1 MGKRLDFTIEAPRK
15 STAIAR
21 VGSRIVG
28 MATAWNDSD
37 GRWVILRSEVRP
49 KYRLLGI
56 ATAMY
61 RSIEATS
68 GVQLNPAISLSDDA
82 FEFWKAYRP
91 QAVAHDLRH
100 QPELIGRKAQKNGR
114 IGRIIKACGGIATIE
129 FDDGDNTIGV
139 QSFIRR
145 NDLALHLL

>member
-1 MGKRLDFTIEAPRK
+1 
-15 STAIAR
+15 
-21 VGSRIVG
+21 
-28 MATAWNDSD
+28 
-37 GRWVILRSEVRP
+37 
-49 KYRLLGI
+49 
-56 ATAMY
+56 MY